1 MGLEVNFTKK
11 QKHLEIQF
19 SGTYDPQESIN
30 KFLSAILTS
39 CQSGFDKVLIDYR
52 QLEVNI
58 AATEKFISSMP
69 VKEHYQNHLCTEGQL
84 LQVAYV
90 GKPSKVSDGEP
101 FLNIAKAEGLPFTL
115 AKNIKEA
122 KSWLGV

>member
-11 QKHLEIQF
+11 NKHLEIQV

-30 KFLSAILTS
+30 KFISAILTS

-52 QLEVNI
+52 QLEGNI
-58 AATEKFISSMP
+58 EATEKFISSMP
-69 VKEHYQNHLCTEGQL
+69 VKEHYQNHLCTEGKL

-90 GKPSKVSDGEP
+90 GKESEASNGEP
-101 FLNIAKAEGLPFTL
+101 IFKFAQVEGLPFTL
-115 AKNIKEA
+115 TKDINEA
-122 KSWLGV
+122 RSWLGV